1 MMMPV
6 GTNDQPAADTGTATT
21 PAPVASFD
29 STGTIRIGRDPG
41 NDVVLDDLWV
51 SQKHAEIRK
60 AGDND
65 YQLVDLGSTNGLHLN
80 GARVPRGKLAVGD
93 TFTIGRHEFLFDGAA
108 VYHHD
113 DQGPTSIVADDI
125 GVQVGK
131 AQLIDD
137 VSFALRHGTL
147 LGIIGPSGCGKST
160 LLKAM
165 TGIHRATQGRLLY
178 DDRDLYRHY
187 DQLRNRIGM
196 VPQDDVMHR
205 QLTVRRALRFA
216 ASLRYSDDVPRHERW
231 KRVDEVI
238 DLLGLTSRARQR
250 IDTLS
255 GGQRKRTSVALELLT
270 EPSLLAL
277 DEPTTGLDPALDKEV
292 MKELRLLAD
301 RGRTVVVVTH
311 SVLQLGLCDHVLVMC
326 LGGRMGYFGP
336 PDEVLGFFGSQDYAD
351 VFDKVTNDPDRWSQI
366 YRNSDTYRKHV
377 GEVVLELAQANLRPT
392 LPTVLPTPRPE
403 PATTPVAAP
412 VVTVPAAAA
421 AHGSPAAVAA
431 PAAPAPMPV
440 VAPAAVLAAPARPG
454 PSKKPDLLQRAA
466 DRLFANAGKNS
477 KGRPD
482 LLQRAAD
489 RIFADSRAP
498 RNPPKA
504 GLQDVSIT
512 HRALHP
518 WVPIRQFITL
528 SMRMITVIASDRGYA
543 LFLLGLPLVLALLS
557 RAVPGSKGLTPDP
570 LGASLQADRLLVI
583 FIVGAAFMGM
593 AVAVRE
599 IVNESTI
606 YRRERAI
613 GLSPT
618 AYLASK
624 LLIFILI
631 DSIQVIIF
639 VYLALLGQGGPK
651 AALVFKNPT
660 AEVMF
665 AVILVAVAST
675 SLGLLASVLVKT
687 SDQTTPVLVVSVMT
701 QLVLCGGL
709 FQIAGN
715 GTLEVISWIDPSR
728 WGFAASAATTNL
740 VNFPLKDPL
749 WDHSAFNW
757 WRSIM
762 VLLVQIVVLAVGTRF
777 ALRKFEPGQ
786 G

>member
-1 MMMPV
+1 V
-6 GTNDQPAADTGTATT
+6 A
-21 PAPVASFD
+21 PAPV
-29 STGTIRIGRDPG
+29 T
-41 NDVVLDDLWV
+41 
-51 SQKHAEIRK
+51 
-60 AGDND
+60 
-65 YQLVDLGSTNGLHLN
+65 
-80 GARVPRGKLAVGD
+80 
-93 TFTIGRHEFLFDGAA
+93 
-108 VYHHD
+108 
-113 DQGPTSIVADDI
+113 
-125 GVQVGK
+125 
-131 AQLIDD
+131 
-137 VSFALRHGTL
+137 
-147 LGIIGPSGCGKST
+147 
-160 LLKAM
+160 
-165 TGIHRATQGRLLY
+165 AT
-178 DDRDLYRHY
+178 
-187 DQLRNRIGM
+187 
-196 VPQDDVMHR
+196 
-205 QLTVRRALRFA
+205 A
-216 ASLRYSDDVPRHERW
+216 AS
-231 KRVDEVI
+231 
-238 DLLGLTSRARQR
+238 
-250 IDTLS
+250 
-255 GGQRKRTSVALELLT
+255 
-270 EPSLLAL
+270 
-277 DEPTTGLDPALDKEV
+277 
-292 MKELRLLAD
+292 
-301 RGRTVVVVTH
+301 
-311 SVLQLGLCDHVLVMC
+311 
-326 LGGRMGYFGP
+326 
-336 PDEVLGFFGSQDYAD
+336 
-351 VFDKVTNDPDRWSQI
+351 
-366 YRNSDTYRKHV
+366 
-377 GEVVLELAQANLRPT
+377 
-392 LPTVLPTPRPE
+392 
-403 PATTPVAAP
+403 
-412 VVTVPAAAA
+412 AAAA
-421 AHGSPAAVAA
+421 SALRPASA
-431 PAAPAPMPV
+431 
-440 VAPAAVLAAPARPG
+440 
-454 PSKKPDLLQRAA
+454 KKPDLLQRAA
-466 DRLFANAGKNS
+466 DRIFANAGRDS

-489 RIFADSRAP
+489 RIFADARPP

-504 GLQDVSIT
+504 GLQEMSIA

-528 SMRMITVIASDRGYA
+528 SMRMITVIVSDRGYA

-557 RAVPGSKGLTPDP
+557 RAVPGDKGLKPDP

-665 AVILVAVAST
+665 AVTLVAVAST
-675 SLGLLASVLVKT
+675 SLGLLASALVKT

-715 GTLEVISWIDPSR
+715 GTLDIVSWLDPSR

-749 WDHSAFNW
+749 WDHTVFNW
-757 WRSIM
+757 WRSI
-762 VLLVQIVVLAVGTRF
+762 VILLVQIVVLVIGTRF
-777 ALRKFEPGQ
+777 ALRKFEPGE